1 MEIFNSVLEVEKA
14 IEKLEIKTKINKQK
28 TVFSRWLSNC

>member
-14 IEKLEIKTKINKQK
+14 IENLEIQTKINKQNTK
-28 TVFSRWLSNC
+28 AANLT